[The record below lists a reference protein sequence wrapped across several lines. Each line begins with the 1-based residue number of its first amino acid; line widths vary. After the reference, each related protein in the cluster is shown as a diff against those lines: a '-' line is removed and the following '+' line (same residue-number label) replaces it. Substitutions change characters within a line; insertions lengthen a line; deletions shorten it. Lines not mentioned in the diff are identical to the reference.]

1 MENIK
6 VGYARVSSNSQDL
19 TLQKEALLKAGCEKI
34 YSESISGKD
43 NNRPELKKAIES
55 LRPNDVIAVYKID
68 RIARSL
74 KGLIEI
80 IELLSSKN
88 IDLVS
93 LDSGDRVNTTSPM
106 GKAFF
111 QIAGVF
117 AELERGMINAR
128 TKDGIDKAKEK
139 GVKFGRKSG
148 QLNPKTAE
156 KIEQIKIFLS
166 ANKSYRYIIKSLGV
180 SHQTISS
187 VKKTCASAAQ
197 STSPP
202 PEVTNSS

>member
-1 MENIK
+1 MKNIK

-139 GVKFGRKSG
+139 GVKFGRKRG

-166 ANKSYRYIIKSLGV
+166 ANKSYRYII
-180 SHQTISS
+180 S
-187 VKKTCASAAQ
+187 VWIKTLIFQ
-197 STSPP
+197 QIFKF
-202 PEVTNSS
+202 VTKFKLKFINKIII

>member
-1 MENIK
+1 MKNIK

-128 TKDGIDKAKEK
+128 TKDGIDKAKKK

-180 SHQTISS
+180 SNQTISS

-197 STSPP
+197 STSLP